1 MRYMQPGEMG
11 IQMSELSE
19 IGERDIV
26 ASIIKKFDPKG
37 IYALGDDTAILDY
50 GKEFLLLTTDTISQ
64 KTHIP
69 ENASPQD
76 IGWNVAAINLSD
88 IAAMGG
94 RTLGMLFSLGL
105 PASTTT
111 KWLDELTDGIQ
122 ECCSDYSVPVLG
134 GDTKEND
141 TITITGIA
149 LGTVPKQE
157 ILRRSGARPGDIVAM
172 SGQLG
177 RGLLW
182 EHDKENNISQYLRV
196 EPRLKTGQ
204 MLAESGAVT
213 SCIDI
218 SDGLSTSLHLLS
230 SASNIGFE
238 IEFGSVN
245 FVPGLNDKEKILAL
259 HYGGDYELLFT
270 VRPDR
275 ADMIIAQPG
284 ISQIGYVTDDISVS
298 LVKEDASEHLQN
310 KGYEH
315 FRGRKQ

>member
-1 MRYMQPGEMG
+1 
-11 IQMSELSE
+11 MSELSE
-19 IGERDIV
+19 LGERSIV
-26 ASIIKKFDPKG
+26 ASLIKKFDPNG

-50 GKEFLLLTTDTISQ
+50 GKENLLITTDTICQ

-69 ENASPQD
+69 NNASPQD
-76 IGWNVAAINLSD
+76 IGWYAAAINLSD

-94 RTLGMLFSLGL
+94 RPLGMLFSLGL
-105 PASTTT
+105 PASTTA

-122 ECCSDYSVPVLG
+122 ECCSKFKVPVLG

-149 LGTVPKQE
+149 LGTVPKSE
-157 ILRRSGARPGDIVAM
+157 ILRRTGARPGDIVAM
-172 SGQLG
+172 TGQLG

-182 EHDKENNISQYLRV
+182 EQDKTNVSQYLRV
-196 EPRLKTGQ
+196 EPQLKIGQ
-204 MLAESGAVT
+204 ILAESKAIT

-218 SDGLSTSLHLLS
+218 SDGLSTSLHLLA

-238 IEFGSVN
+238 IEFNSIN
-245 FVPGLNDKEKILAL
+245 LVPGLNEKEKMLAL
-259 HYGGDYELLFT
+259 HYGGDFELLFT
-270 VRPDR
+270 IRPDK
-275 ADMIIAQPG
+275 ADLILNQHN

-298 LVKEDASEHLQN
+298 LIKDGASEPLEN

-315 FRGRKQ
+315 FRG